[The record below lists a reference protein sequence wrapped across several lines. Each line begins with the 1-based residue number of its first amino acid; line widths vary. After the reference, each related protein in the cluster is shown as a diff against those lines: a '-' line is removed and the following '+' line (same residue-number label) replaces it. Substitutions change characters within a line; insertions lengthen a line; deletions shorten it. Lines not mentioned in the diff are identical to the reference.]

1 MRRLLGLLAALA
13 LVAVVV
19 VGLGQAGD
27 DGGGA
32 ATEAPSFAL
41 AEAREQLRGAPPELA
56 ALHAQASEVLPGGKD
71 AFDARIEELEGH
83 PVVVNK
89 WASWCAPCRAE
100 FPVFQRVATER
111 GKEVAFLGVNT
122 QDVRTAA
129 EGFLAERPLPFPSY
143 EDPDDVIGR
152 ALKASSLVPA
162 TAFIDE
168 QGNLEYTHF
177 GEYTSAAE
185 LEADIDRYLG

>member
-1 MRRLLGLLAALA
+1 MRRLLGLLAAVA

-19 VGLGQAGD
+19 IGLNQAGE
-27 DGGGA
+27 DGGDA
-32 ATEAPSFAL
+32 AAEAPSFDL
-41 AEAREQLRGAPPELA
+41 AEARERLRGSPPELA
-56 ALHAQASEVLPGGKD
+56 ALHEQANQVLPGGLE
-71 AFDARIEELEGH
+71 AFEARIDALEGR

-100 FPVFQRVATER
+100 FPVFQRVATDR
-111 GKEVAFLGVNT
+111 GKDVAFLGVNT

-168 QGNLEYTHF
+168 RGELEYTHF